1 MSDLLNQLSEAL
13 NPTTNAEIIRQ
24 AKLEA
29 EIEQLNRD
37 YDVCPNCGG
46 SPIDYIG
53 QCKHCQYCDFYF

>member
-1 MSDLLNQLSEAL
+1 MSDLFEQLSEAL
-13 NPTTNAEIIRQ
+13 NPTTNAELIRQ
-24 AKLEA
+24 AEIEA
-29 EIEQLNRD
+29 EIKKIN